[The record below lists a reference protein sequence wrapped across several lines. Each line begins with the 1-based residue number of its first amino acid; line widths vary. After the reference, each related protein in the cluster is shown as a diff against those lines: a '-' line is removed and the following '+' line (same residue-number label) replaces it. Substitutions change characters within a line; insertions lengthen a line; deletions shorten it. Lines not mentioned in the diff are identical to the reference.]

1 MAVEIPMCGSA
12 VTLNPARVIVKRLG
26 RLVAR
31 DRRRKTQLAVKV
43 RRQLGADHS
52 AGGEHGNVGHASDLH
67 GQREQHLDRRPD
79 GDDVACANQDTGP
92 ADVFGAAVEPLTS
105 AVRSVANRNADLHGN
120 VPDNAPAALL
130 LIDVINAMDFDG
142 AGPLVRQAVAM
153 APRIAALKRRARAAK
168 IPAIYIND
176 NFGRW
181 QSDFRAVVEH
191 CLDDGVPG
199 EPIARILRPEDDDYF
214 VLKPKHSAFFQ
225 TTLDT
230 LLAYL
235 GARTLILTGIAGN
248 ICILFSANDAYMR
261 DYTLVVPA

>member
-1 MAVEIPMCGSA
+1 M
-12 VTLNPARVIVKRLG
+12 KR
-26 RLVAR
+26 RLA
-31 DRRRKTQLAVKV
+31 
-43 RRQLGADHS
+43 
-52 AGGEHGNVGHASDLH
+52 
-67 GQREQHLDRRPD
+67 
-79 GDDVACANQDTGP
+79 
-92 ADVFGAAVEPLTS
+92 
-105 AVRSVANRNADLHGN
+105 RNADLHGN

-261 DYTLVVPA
+261 DYTLVVPADCCVSNTREENASALEQIRNVLKADITSSDALDLDALIRSCSGSPAGSGRESSARR